1 MKRVLFGT
9 MAILAIFC
17 SCNNKVEKETENTE
31 AQAAVQADT
40 LTDVDRYEGKVVES
54 ETGEWFV
61 IKDGLRWRAMSEPA
75 TTDYL
80 NSIADGT
87 NYVVRGVPNKT
98 LEQFPIGGEILP
110 KLKYVEKVN

>member
-1 MKRVLFGT
+1 MRRVLIGA
-9 MAILAIFC
+9 MVISAIFC
-17 SCNNKVEKETENTE
+17 SCNNKVDKGTESTE

-80 NSIADGT
+80 NSIADGK
-87 NYVVRGVPNKT
+87 NHVARAVPNKT

-110 KLKYVEKVN
+110 KLKYVQK